1 MRGQR
6 RSLQVRAQACIKPGR
21 RHAGARPRRTA
32 APPSIFPLKPNVSKM
47 PNLLIHIGQGKTGST
62 SIQNFLRSNP
72 EMLQDAGVLFPE
84 TGKHTNHQDIF
95 SYLTDD
101 VKQHDPSLSGA
112 RADDRKRAL
121 GKTFWQNACETMHKI
136 PPRLVILSC
145 ENQFRPF
152 PAAALQRLTNE
163 LRPHFDRIDVCAYL
177 RDPASHFLSS
187 AQQDLKKRPDFTIP
201 SRSYFRDTLEPWSLH
216 GPGPLTCVRFARS
229 ELAGQDVVTDFC
241 QRFAGIDPS
250 SAKRSATED
259 NTSLSPEA
267 MEIMQRYLRGEID
280 APTRYHAKRTQRMKA
295 LVQEADSNCPGFS
308 RPRLRDGLKEA
319 IEAREQDLDW
329 LEQTFGV
336 RFPEISQPSMP
347 PQEADL
353 RIRGLSRVSDICVTD
368 PARIETLRAEI
379 ARLAA
384 CRRSLLDL
392 FARGARN

>member
-1 MRGQR
+1 
-6 RSLQVRAQACIKPGR
+6 
-21 RHAGARPRRTA
+21 
-32 APPSIFPLKPNVSKM
+32 M

-62 SIQNFLRSNP
+62 SIQNFLRTNP
-72 EMLQDAGVLFPE
+72 EMLRDAGVLFPE

-101 VKQHDPSLSGA
+101 VKQHDPRLSGA
-112 RADDRKRAL
+112 RADNRKRAL
-121 GKTFWQNACETMHKI
+121 GEAFWQNARDTIDKTN
-136 PPRLVILSC
+136 PRLVILSC

-152 PAAALQRLTNE
+152 PAAALQRLTEE
-163 LRPHFDRIDVCAYL
+163 LRPIFSHIDVCAYL

-201 SRSYFRDTLEPWSLH
+201 SRSYFRDTLEPWRLH

-241 QRFAGIDPS
+241 QRFAGIDPAG
-250 SAKRSATED
+250 AKHSATED

-295 LVQEADSNCPGFS
+295 LVQEADGNCPGFS

-319 IEAREQDLDW
+319 IEARAQDLDW
-329 LEQTFGV
+329 LDQTFGV
-336 RFPEISQPSMP
+336 RFPEIGQPALSP
-347 PQEADL
+347 EQADQ
-353 RIRGLSRVSDICVTD
+353 RIRGLSKVSDVCVTD
-368 PARIETLRAEI
+368 PDRIEALQAEI

-384 CRRSLLDL
+384 GRRSLFDL